1 MDVREIVFKYGFTY
15 AKVTEMARKAELYC
29 KKGGK
34 YDFTEEQVLQIVRM
48 CELAMIP
55 PVKISTKDVAK
66 RLNRSLTTIQDAG
79 KRIGIVYKKRHPH
92 DYTEDEI
99 SRIEASLTELKV
111 DRKAPEIT
119 PLDPAWWIDPLPR
132 CLQDDYEE
140 DEFETRNL

>member
-34 YDFTEEQVLQIVRM
+34 YDFTEEQVLQIVKM
-48 CELAMIP
+48 CEKAA
-55 PVKISTKDVAK
+55 VKTAKVTTKDIAK
-66 RLNRSLTTIQDAG
+66 MLNRSITAIQVAG
-79 KRIGIVYKKRHPH
+79 NAIGITYVKAHPH

-99 SRIEASLTELKV
+99 SRIKARITEGE
-111 DRKAPEIT
+111 RKAPEIT
-119 PLDPAWWIDPLPR
+119 PLDPDWWIDPLPR

-140 DEFETRNL
+140 DEK